1 MSAEMKFHCPTKI
14 LSGPD
19 CVKKNAAEFKKF
31 GTRALVVTG
40 SSSAKLN
47 GSLDDSMAALSLNE
61 QEAVLFEGVPAN
73 PGPECVYAGAAR
85 AKQEGCDFV
94 LAIGGGS
101 AIDAAKLIAMLA
113 VSNIPEED
121 LMAGQTGGSCLPL
134 VCVPTTAGTGS
145 ESTQYSILTNHESET
160 KTGIASP
167 LLFPRLA
174 LLDSKYLESAP
185 RTVLAHTAVDSM
197 SHSIEGLI
205 SARASDAT
213 DALASKGLRLISECI
228 DGLIRGKLSSVQR
241 DRLMTA
247 STLGGMVIANTGTT
261 ALHAMGYSLTYYHGI
276 DHGRANG
283 ILLPSWLDAVAKT
296 KPELTYKVL
305 EALRMR
311 STAELRQTLKEI
323 LGPSPVPEGFDPEKY
338 AAKAMAS
345 KNIANC
351 AAKPTLSE
359 VIETFK
365 TSFDEGNAAQES
377 GRPAANGNS
386 APLASILPA
395 ETVRLIPYRFRDVPK
410 GPTEVPLE
418 IRLSEN
424 FKPGIPLPRAWD
436 GRVFG
441 YVRDNDELKKLFSGK
456 MAEGYA
462 HRRIYLNDMEENF
475 RLTLESG
482 SGEHESI
489 FAVASSDVRTLLR
502 NCRVQGEPQDLI
514 E

>member
-1 MSAEMKFHCPTKI
+1 
-14 LSGPD
+14 
-19 CVKKNAAEFKKF
+19 
-31 GTRALVVTG
+31 
-40 SSSAKLN
+40 
-47 GSLDDSMAALSLNE
+47 
-61 QEAVLFEGVPAN
+61 
-73 PGPECVYAGAAR
+73 
-85 AKQEGCDFV
+85 
-94 LAIGGGS
+94 
-101 AIDAAKLIAMLA
+101 
-113 VSNIPEED
+113 
-121 LMAGQTGGSCLPL
+121 
-134 VCVPTTAGTGS
+134 
-145 ESTQYSILTNHESET
+145 
-160 KTGIASP
+160 
-167 LLFPRLA
+167 
-174 LLDSKYLESAP
+174 
-185 RTVLAHTAVDSM
+185 
-197 SHSIEGLI
+197 
-205 SARASDAT
+205 
-213 DALASKGLRLISECI
+213 
-228 DGLIRGKLSSVQR
+228 
-241 DRLMTA
+241 
-247 STLGGMVIANTGTT
+247 
-261 ALHAMGYSLTYYHGI
+261 
-276 DHGRANG
+276 
-283 ILLPSWLDAVAKT
+283 
-296 KPELTYKVL
+296 
-305 EALRMR
+305 MR

-424 FKPGIPLPRAWD
+424 FNPGIPLPRAWD

-462 HRRIYLNDMEENF
+462 HRKIYLNDMEENF

-482 SGEHESI
+482 SREHESI
-489 FAVASSDVRTLLR
+489 FAVASSDVRPCFETAECRASRKTSSNSRSKR
-502 NCRVQGEPQDLI
+502 NVHMQYRTNDR
-514 E
+514 